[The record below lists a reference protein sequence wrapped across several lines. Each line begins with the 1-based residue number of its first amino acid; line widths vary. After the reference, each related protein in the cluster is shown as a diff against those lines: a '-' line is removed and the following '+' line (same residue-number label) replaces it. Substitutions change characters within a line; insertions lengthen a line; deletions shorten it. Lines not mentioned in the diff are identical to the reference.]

1 MGVVGTE
8 SPLGNM
14 QTQSLE
20 APGKD
25 EEENQAGGGA
35 SRAGLTCRSPMPT
48 TSTLFEP
55 WVFALH
61 SLYMNNNS
69 EYFKDQLTCPQ
80 TL

>member
-48 TSTLFEP
+48 TSTL
-55 WVFALH
+55 
-61 SLYMNNNS
+61 
-69 EYFKDQLTCPQ
+69 
-80 TL
+80 